1 MARQGAMPAKICP
14 PAITCAQGAG
24 MSDNTDAHDAL
35 APSRRRFLQRAA
47 GCAGLLLAP
56 LGAVGAQA
64 SAARRVSFVHTHTG
78 EMLAADY
85 CRGGVYQANGL
96 AQVDRLLRD
105 FRNGEMHPIDP
116 RLLDILYEL
125 QVRADREMTY
135 EVISGYRSP
144 QTNAALNRASSGV
157 AARSLHMEGR
167 AIDVRATGIPT
178 RKLRDFALSLRS
190 GGVGFYARPDFLH
203 LDTGRV
209 RTWAG

>member
-1 MARQGAMPAKICP
+1 MPDD
-14 PAITCAQGAG
+14 
-24 MSDNTDAHDAL
+24 SDAHDAVER
-35 APSRRRFLQRAA
+35 SRRRFLRRAA

-56 LGAVGAQA
+56 LGAVRAQA

-78 EMLAADY
+78 ETLAADY
-85 CRGGVYQANGL
+85 RRDGVYQANCL
-96 AQVDRLLRD
+96 AQVDRFLRD
-105 FRNGEMHPIDP
+105 FRNGEVHPIDP
-116 RLLDILYEL
+116 QLLDILYKL

-144 QTNAALNRASSGV
+144 QTNAALHRTASGV

-167 AIDVRATGIPT
+167 AIDVRATGFPT
-178 RKLRDFALSLRS
+178 RKLRDIALSLRS

-209 RTWAG
+209 RTWAA